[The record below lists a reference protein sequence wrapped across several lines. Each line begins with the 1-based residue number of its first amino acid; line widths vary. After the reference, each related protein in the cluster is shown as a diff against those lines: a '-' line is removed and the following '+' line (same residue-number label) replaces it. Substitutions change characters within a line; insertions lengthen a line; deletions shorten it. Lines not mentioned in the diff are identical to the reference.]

1 MIVGTSIAT
10 VAFYSL
16 DSSTTAEFELG
27 LMWYLLEGINLG
39 G

>member
-1 MIVGTSIAT
+1 MIVGTSIA